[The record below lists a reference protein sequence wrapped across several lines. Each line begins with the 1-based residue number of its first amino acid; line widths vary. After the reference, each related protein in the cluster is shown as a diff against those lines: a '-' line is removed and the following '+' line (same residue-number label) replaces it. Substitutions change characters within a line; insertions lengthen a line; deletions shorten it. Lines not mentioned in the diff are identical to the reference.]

1 VLSLGLCKVL
11 VPPKVGPPSFS
22 LLPSFPMAKTRE
34 IKKRIKAVGNIAR
47 ITKTMQ
53 MIATSK
59 FARAQQAATATK
71 PYTEGLFGLVTELAA
86 TAGDINHPLIS
97 GPAKLKENAPD
108 VTLVLTSD
116 RGLCGPYNGA
126 VLRTLMAY
134 FKTQASSKPPT
145 GKIECVGK
153 KGAGFLRYN
162 SIEVAQQHTQFG
174 DKPNFEKVS
183 QLAQQYMDR
192 YIAGEIRSVRVVSMK
207 FISAGRQMPEVTQ
220 LLPLKP
226 IKAEVAGQAAKA
238 GMLYEFSPPAEQ
250 LLTNLLPE
258 TVKAT
263 LFQIFNDAI
272 VSEHVARM
280 VAMKSATDAAKKARK
295 LLTRDYNR
303 ARQAQIT
310 TELSEIISGA
320 AALG

>member
-1 VLSLGLCKVL
+1 
-11 VPPKVGPPSFS
+11 
-22 LLPSFPMAKTRE
+22 MAKTRE

-59 FARAQQAATATK
+59 FARAQAAATATK
-71 PYTEGLFGLVTELAA
+71 PYTEALFGLVTELAA
-86 TAGDINHPLIS
+86 TAGDMTHPLIT
-97 GPAKLKENAPD
+97 GPAGKKAGAGE

-116 RGLCGPYNGA
+116 RGLAGPYNGS
-126 VLRTLMAY
+126 VLR
-134 FKTQASSKPPT
+134 QAMVHLRNNPAAKPGSGSGT
-145 GKIECVGK
+145 VEVVGK
-153 KGAGFLRYN
+153 KGNSFLKYN
-162 SIEVAQQHTQFG
+162 AVPVAQMHTQFG
-174 DKPNFEKVS
+174 DKPTFDKVGA
-183 QLAQQYMDR
+183 LAQSYMDR
-192 YIAGEIRSVRVVSMK
+192 FIAGEITAVNVVSMR
-207 FISAGRQMPEVTQ
+207 FISAGRQVPEVTQ

-226 IKAEVAGQAAKA
+226 VAAKGA
-238 GMLYEFSPPAEQ
+238 APAAEGTKLIYEFSPEGEE
-250 LLTNLLPE
+250 LLARLLPE

-263 LFQIFNDAI
+263 LFQVFNDAV

-310 TELSEIISGA
+310 TELSEIIAGA
-320 AALG
+320 ASLG